1 MLKNTSTS
9 YQQSVPAVARAA
21 LVLEQLAATPDP
33 LSLAA
38 LSRAVGANPSSLLA
52 VLTTLRGFGLVS
64 KDGDGRYAL
73 GPGLAALGAAAAR
86 NLSALQV
93 FQVVAERLAARVG
106 ETVLLWMPQGDT
118 FLLVAAR
125 EGTQPLRF
133 VPTPGLRIP
142 AATSGMAGLAL
153 RPHTVGEVEPLPG
166 VCMLAHAL
174 PGDNSA
180 DGAILALAGPPGRL
194 RDAPGAA
201 RRALQTAIDEIA
213 PNRTGEAAIAPNWEN
228 AGPIDPR
235 ELDAFLGQSLV
246 ATLSYVADDG
256 YPATLPLWYA
266 WDGRVFWLAPRPGAE
281 WAEHVRLDPRVS
293 LAISESEPPL
303 RRVLVRGRAEPLDSP
318 TGEQWR
324 AVTDQLAARYVGCDA
339 TRHLAPRSDQP
350 RQLLRLV
357 PERLIAWRGLLRHP
371 RLSADSGSAD
381 VRYFG

>member
-1 MLKNTSTS
+1 MLKNSSTP

-21 LVLEQLAATPDP
+21 LVLERLAATPDT

-38 LSRAVGANPSSLLA
+38 LSRAVGAGPSSLLA
-52 VLTTLRGFGLVS
+52 ILTTLRGFGLVA
-64 KDGDGRYAL
+64 KNADGRYAL

-86 NLSALQV
+86 SVSALQV
-93 FQVVAERLAARVG
+93 FQIVAERLAARVG
-106 ETVLLWMPQGDT
+106 ETVLLWIPQGDS

-153 RPHTVGEVEPLPG
+153 KPHAVSEIEPLPG
-166 VCMLAHAL
+166 VCMLARAL
-174 PGDNSA
+174 PGDNPA

-194 RDAPGAA
+194 HDAQGAAA
-201 RRALQTAIDEIA
+201 RRALQTAINEIA
-213 PNRTGEAAIAPNWEN
+213 PSTTDEAIAPNWEH
-228 AGPIDPR
+228 AGPIDPK

-318 TGEQWR
+318 TREQWR

-357 PERLIAWRGLLRHP
+357 PERLTD
-371 RLSADSGSAD
+371 SADA
-381 VRYFG
+381 RYFG